1 MGQPWN
7 ILRPENV
14 AQATLLSSE
23 PSLRHFMRFDALSWN
38 PATVRTSLEDETPW
52 PSEPSCPGKAISDQ
66 FMGAQPNRT
75 EPSQDQ
81 QSSDPPASDCSH
93 LSEPSQ
99 DQQAHLDLWT
109 TQNCEESKML
119 LVLFSAWNL
128 GVVCYTPI
136 ADPATFKISM
146 TTLVEKENLH
156 SEKLTPFFPR

>member
-1 MGQPWN
+1 MTKIAHPNLGFKGPCMFTPHP
-7 ILRPENV
+7 LP
-14 AQATLLSSE
+14 
-23 PSLRHFMRFDALSWN
+23 LSWEW
-38 PATVRTSLEDETPW
+38 AWARRSLLETRPCGW
-52 PSEPSCPGKAISDQ
+52 KFSCPIPGHCRLILSELTFKH
-66 FMGAQPNRT
+66 